1 MSSRRQF
8 LASAAVASAGA
19 VVPAPLAAHALTPG
33 APPARPLRHSDDPVT
48 VGDIEATERVLGLE
62 FRPEHRALMLDDVAE
77 NRESLQAI
85 RDAEPSNAVPPALTL
100 DLALGGEV
108 RPAPGP
114 GVRVDLPTIPNRF
127 SDEDLAFAS
136 IAELAGMLR
145 GRAITSVELTRL
157 CLNRLRTLGRQLE
170 AVVTLT
176 EERALQQAAAM
187 DLELAQGIDRGPLH
201 GIPYG
206 AKDLLAVRNYP
217 TTWGAAPY
225 RDQVIDD
232 DAAAIERMDAA
243 GAVLVA
249 KLTLGALAWGD
260 VWYGGMTRNPWNI
273 DQGASGS
280 SAGPGAA
287 VAAGLVPFALG
298 SETLGSI
305 VSPST
310 RNGVSGLRPTFGR
323 VSTRGAMAL
332 SWSMDKLGPMA
343 RSAQDCALVFDALRG
358 PDPRAAS
365 PALDPAFPFDPGLD
379 VRDLRVG
386 VLADAF
392 ESGEGEGGDADRA
405 TLDVIRQLGV
415 DARPVSLP
423 SGIPVDALLIIL
435 SAEASAAFDGLT
447 RSGDV
452 DQLVRQER
460 YAWPNTFRH
469 ARLIPAV
476 EYINANRLRTQLM
489 REMAVLMTEIDVL
502 VAPSFRNAALSIT
515 NLTGHPTAVI
525 PNGFFPV
532 EGHPE
537 RRQPHSVSFLG
548 PLWKDHLPL
557 QLAHAVQ
564 DATDWHLQRPPVRG

>member
-1 MSSRRQF
+1 MPTRRRF
-8 LASAAVASAGA
+8 LASAAAVGAGA
-19 VVPAPLAAHALTPG
+19 ALPVPLAAHTLTPG
-33 APPARPLRHSDDPVT
+33 APPHRSPRTGDEPIT

-62 FRPEHRALMLDDVAE
+62 FRPEHRSLMLDDVTE
-77 NRESLQAI
+77 NRDSLHAI
-85 RDAEPSNAVPPALTL
+85 REAEPLNAVPPALTL
-100 DLALGGEV
+100 DLSLSGEL

-114 GVRVDLPTIPNRF
+114 GVRIDLPSIPHRF
-127 SDEDLAFAS
+127 SDDDIAFAS
-136 IAELAGMLR
+136 IPELAGMLR
-145 GRAITSVELTRL
+145 GRAVTSVELTRL
-157 CLNRLRTLGRQLE
+157 FLDRLRTIGHQLE

-176 EERALQQAAAM
+176 EERALAQAAAM
-187 DLELAQGIDRGPLH
+187 DLELAQGRDRGPLH

-206 AKDLLAVRNYP
+206 AKDLLSVSGYP
-217 TTWGAAPY
+217 TTWGAEPY

-232 DAAAIERMDAA
+232 DAAAVERLDFA

-260 VWYGGMTRNPWNI
+260 VGYGGMTRNPWNL

-287 VAAGLVPFALG
+287 VAAGLVPFAIG

-310 RNGVSGLRPTFGR
+310 RNGVSGLRPTYGR

-343 RSAQDCALVFDALRG
+343 RSAQDCALVLDALRG
-358 PDPRAAS
+358 PDPRLFS
-365 PALDPAFPFDPGLD
+365 SNPDPAFPFDPGLPLT
-379 VRDLRVG
+379 DLRAG
-386 VLADAF
+386 VLSDVF
-392 ESGEGEGGDADRA
+392 EAGEGEGGMADRA

-415 DARPVSLP
+415 ETRSVVLP
-423 SGIPVDALLIIL
+423 SGIPVDALVIIL

-447 RSGDV
+447 RSGGV

-469 ARLIPAV
+469 ARFIPAV

-489 REMAVLMTEIDVL
+489 REMAALMTEIDVL

-515 NLTGHPTAVI
+515 NLTGHPTVVI
-525 PNGFFPV
+525 PNGLFPV
-532 EGHPE
+532 DGHPE
-537 RRQPHSVSFLG
+537 RRRPHSVSFIG

-557 QLAHAVQ
+557 RLAHAVQ
-564 DATDWHLQRPPVRG
+564 EATPWHQQRPPVQ